1 MHIEI
6 EFHGTVEE
14 IAGQYI
20 EVLDQVGKW
29 LKSNEIRSEIGWFE
43 GKMIIKLEDLD
54 SYCLWLSTS
63 RLDYTIVNRA

>member
-6 EFHGTVEE
+6 EFQGTVEE

-29 LKSNEIRSEIGWFE
+29 LKSNEIASELGWFE
-43 GKMIIKLEDLD
+43 GRMIIKLQDLD

-63 RLDYTIVNRA
+63 RLAYRIVNQA